1 MVMSDQ
7 LFVDSNFFIALFHQ
21 QDSLHE
27 QALSIAKNLDRQWR
41 PLVISNFVF
50 LEVVTVLS
58 QRKSRAQARE
68 AGKFFLSDPG
78 IVMHHID
85 EKLQQ
90 ASWNIF
96 QTVGRKG
103 MSFVDCSIVALMQSE
118 GIHTLLTFDQTDFR
132 SLQKTFR
139 FSLYER

>member
-1 MVMSDQ
+1 MGRFDL

-27 QALSIAKNLDRQWR
+27 RALSIAKELDRQHR

-68 AGKFFLSDPG
+68 VGHFFLSDPG
-78 IVMHHID
+78 IVMWHVD

-90 ASWNIF
+90 ASWGIF
-96 QTVGRKG
+96 QAVGHKG
-103 MSFVDCSIVALMQSE
+103 TSFVDCSIVALMRSE
-118 GIHTLLTFDQTDFR
+118 GIRTLLTFDQTDFR
-132 SLQKTFR
+132 SLQKSFR
-139 FSLYER
+139 FSLYV